1 VVFVFKIQKAH
12 LAVASL
18 TITYDRERVI
28 DFTTPFMSLSLS
40 VIIRKSNQDPGLQF
54 TAPLSREVWFCV
66 LIAYLVVSL
75 TLFLLGRVT
84 PHEWYPRH
92 PCSPAVENQFTLL
105 NSFWFTVGSLMQQ
118 GCDISP
124 RATSTRIIGTIWW
137 FFILIMVSSYTANLA
152 AFLTID
158 RMETD
163 IDNVEDLTR
172 QTKIKY
178 GTLFGGSTYSFFKH
192 SDIPTY
198 QRMWEFMNAN
208 SSLFVNKTEDGITR
222 ALKGNYAFIL
232 ESTLNE
238 YYSQRNCEL
247 TPLGGLLDPRGYG
260 IGLPI
265 GNNGLRDLLSESI
278 LKLQKDQTLE
288 KMRQYWLQRYNA
300 TVPCYLQ
307 SAHSVFPSRSK
318 LTMSKMSSA
327 FIGLGA
333 GLLLGLIV
341 WVGEM
346 IHWLYKLR
354 TQPNA
359 RSMHEVSGHL
369 RRVLCGSCRYSGDRR
384 LSLDESL
391 ITVVN
396 PNWSRISQSN
406 GCVDRDVQLNR
417 TSTTLHKVTAL

>member
-1 VVFVFKIQKAH
+1 
-12 LAVASL
+12 
-18 TITYDRERVI
+18 
-28 DFTTPFMSLSLS
+28 
-40 VIIRKSNQDPGLQF
+40 
-54 TAPLSREVWFCV
+54 
-66 LIAYLVVSL
+66 
-75 TLFLLGRVT
+75 
-84 PHEWYPRH
+84 
-92 PCSPAVENQFTLL
+92 
-105 NSFWFTVGSLMQQ
+105 
-118 GCDISP
+118 
-124 RATSTRIIGTIWW
+124 
-137 FFILIMVSSYTANLA
+137 MVSSYTANLA

-238 YYSQRNCEL
+238 YYAQRNCEL